1 MQKIKEIVFKISNVK
16 SQLEK
21 QTKERFESAFEAKNV
36 KQLNECIIVFF
47 NMEILRD
54 MVQLKVN
61 QSLK

>member
-1 MQKIKEIVFKISNVK
+1 
-16 SQLEK
+16 
-21 QTKERFESAFEAKNV
+21 V